1 MALVKPDKPEN
12 CLEVGA
18 EYEFVV
24 VSREVSVRAPPTH
37 SSVCCAFL
45 FAAALRTREL
55 TSPLPLLSL
64 ALHQDENGQ
73 QMLSRRRILFGQAW
87 DRVAEMYANDEVVEG
102 EVAAV
107 NRGGAMMVVEGLR
120 AFLPGSHFLAGQ
132 VRSAPPQQ
140 E

>member
-1 MALVKPDKPEN
+1 MLRFFIRGGASYERADTVP
-12 CLEVGA
+12 CL
-18 EYEFVV
+18 F
-24 VSREVSVRAPPTH
+24 
-37 SSVCCAFL
+37 
-45 FAAALRTREL
+45 
-55 TSPLPLLSL
+55 SPLLVS
-64 ALHQDENGQ
+64 QDENGQ

>member
-1 MALVKPDKPEN
+1 MAKYSCIALHEAKVWLN
-12 CLEVGA
+12 
-18 EYEFVV
+18 
-24 VSREVSVRAPPTH
+24 
-37 SSVCCAFL
+37 FL
-45 FAAALRTREL
+45 FRSRRGSSTFPEL
-55 TSPLPLLSL
+55 GRHFLSR